1 MLICLQADCTS
12 ADVAEWNKV
21 DSFDSNY
28 DFLNNPLEEKCD
40 YQVIDDRSFCA
51 EDKTSKS
58 HSCQISMIPYKCQKW
73 DNLYSLSSTPNLF
86 A

>member
-1 MLICLQADCTS
+1 VLICLQADCTS

-40 YQVIDDRSFCA
+40 YQVMIDVSAPKIR
-51 EDKTSKS
+51 
-58 HSCQISMIPYKCQKW
+58 HQKAI
-73 DNLYSLSSTPNLF
+73 L
-86 A
+86 AK